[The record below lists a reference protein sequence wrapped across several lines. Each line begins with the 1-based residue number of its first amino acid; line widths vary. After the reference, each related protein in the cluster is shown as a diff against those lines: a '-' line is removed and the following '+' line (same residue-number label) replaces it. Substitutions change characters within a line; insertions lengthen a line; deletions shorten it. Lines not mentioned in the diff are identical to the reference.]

1 MKLEFK
7 YVKKSYF
14 PTSCFTLIEL
24 LVVIAIIAILAAML
38 LPALSQTKETSRATS
53 CLNNQKQ
60 IATALN
66 IYLDENKEMYPP
78 HNPNWVGTNGTWME
92 LIHKSFPMIERNKGR
107 GVMLP
112 ILHCPSDQLFNHNYL
127 SGKSSDNGRD
137 NPSYGINLYLIS
149 HLKKRTKIVK
159 PGQIVIFGDSLHK
172 ESTDIAIPSSGT
184 TSWALYPG
192 DVALRHKNGS
202 NIVWADGHVTLE
214 SSNNLDAYK
223 ATGVR
228 KEYWGN

>member
-1 MKLEFK
+1 MASCNYDLRHTSFG
-7 YVKKSYF
+7 F
-14 PTSCFTLIEL
+14 PVFLHKAPKIHIHR
-24 LVVIAIIAILAAML
+24 VI
-38 LPALSQTKETSRATS
+38 
-53 CLNNQKQ
+53 
-60 IATALN
+60 
-66 IYLDENKEMYPP
+66 Y
-78 HNPNWVGTNGTWME
+78 
-92 LIHKSFPMIERNKGR
+92 
-107 GVMLP
+107 
-112 ILHCPSDQLFNHNYL
+112 NYL